1 MLQPR
6 GVPRCPKA
14 EPHGWNCFSQEL
26 NEELM
31 FAKPNIYC
39 HFAQGMDESKYMP
52 VTSWPALSR
61 LLEEALDSYNE
72 VNAVMNLVSVCGRQL
87 HSEMGLWHCTAGWG
101 WCIMGHS
108 LLFLP

>member
-1 MLQPR
+1 MVP
-6 GVPRCPKA
+6 PRCPTA
-14 EPHGWNCFSQEL
+14 EPHGWNCLSQDL
-26 NEELM
+26 NEEAV

-52 VTSWPALSR
+52 VASWAALSD
-61 LLEEALDSYNE
+61 LLGEALDSYNE
-72 VNAVMNLVSVCGRQL
+72 VNAAMNLVSAHGRQL
-87 HSEMGLWHCTAGWG
+87 CPGKMGLQHCTAWLG